1 MKKEKDEE
9 KRIFSKG
16 QARAFLKENNLK
28 DATSI
33 QDFLVGGFKELI
45 QEALEAEMDNEL
57 GYSKYDWKNKETSNS
72 RNGHTKKTLISDHG
86 NIDVKIPRDTNGEF
100 EPIIVKKHE
109 RKVPNSIDDMIISMY
124 AKGMAT
130 RDINAHLKKIYGIDV
145 SAEMVSR
152 ITDKVLPLAQE
163 WQNKSLDPMYPIL
176 YLDGMVFNVSQ
187 DGQIVKKTTY
197 IVYGIT
203 IEGMKSVLG
212 MWIGEAESSK
222 FWMNV
227 LVDLKNR
234 GVKDILIASVDGLK
248 GFVEAIESVFPKT
261 EVQKCIVHQIRNS
274 TKFVSYKDRK
284 ELCANMKQIYTSP
297 NEKAALAALE
307 KFEEKWAK
315 KYSYATKSWRD
326 NWKELS
332 TFFKYPEEIRRMIY
346 TTNPIEGLNRVIRK
360 VTKTKSSFPTDAS
373 LMKLMYL
380 IVMDTSE
387 KWTMPVR
394 DWGTIISQLGIYF
407 GERVDNY
414 L

>member
-1 MKKEKDEE
+1 
-9 KRIFSKG
+9 
-16 QARAFLKENNLK
+16 
-28 DATSI
+28 
-33 QDFLVGGFKELI
+33 
-45 QEALEAEMDNEL
+45 
-57 GYSKYDWKNKETSNS
+57 
-72 RNGHTKKTLISDHG
+72 
-86 NIDVKIPRDTNGEF
+86 
-100 EPIIVKKHE
+100 
-109 RKVPNSIDDMIISMY
+109 
-124 AKGMAT
+124 
-130 RDINAHLKKIYGIDV
+130 
-145 SAEMVSR
+145 
-152 ITDKVLPLAQE
+152 
-163 WQNKSLDPMYPIL
+163 
-176 YLDGMVFNVSQ
+176 
-187 DGQIVKKTTY
+187 
-197 IVYGIT
+197 
-203 IEGMKSVLG
+203 MKSVLG
-212 MWIGEAESSK
+212 IWIGEAESSK

-248 GFVEAIESVFPKT
+248 GFSEAISSVFPKT
-261 EVQKCIVHQIRNS
+261 EIQRCIVHQIRNS

-284 ELCANMKQIYTSP
+284 SLCADMKQIYTAP

-332 TFFKYPEEIRRMIY
+332 TFFKYPEEIRRIMY
-346 TTNPIEGLNRVIRK
+346 TTNPIEGLNRIIRK
-360 VTKTKSSFPTDAS
+360 ITKTKSSFPTDAS

-394 DWGTIISQLGIYF
+394 DCGMIISQLGIYF

>member
-1 MKKEKDEE
+1 MKKKKDEE

-45 QEALEAEMDNEL
+45 QEALEAEMDDEL
-57 GYSKYDWKNKETSNS
+57 GYSKYDWKNKETNNS

-130 RDINAHLKKIYGIDV
+130 RDIDAHLKKIYGIDV

-163 WQNKSLDPMYPIL
+163 WQNRTLDPMYPIL

-212 MWIGEAESSK
+212 IWIGEAESSK

-261 EVQKCIVHQIRNS
+261 EIQKCVVHQIRNS

-284 ELCANMKQIYTSP
+284 SLCADMKQIYTSP

-373 LMKLMYL
+373 LMKLIYL

-387 KWTMPVR
+387 KWTMPIR
-394 DWGTIISQLGIYF
+394 DWGKIISQLGIYF